1 MFDLERR
8 LEYDKFYNKNSA
20 YFLISS
26 VLYPFLNIYLLFSEV
41 MNCSTLSSD
50 CYAALYDSFFYILE
64 ISRFFGLELGCH
76 KN

>member
-8 LEYDKFYNKNSA
+8 LEHEKFYNKNSA

-50 CYAALYDSFFYILE
+50 YYAALYDSVSTF
-64 ISRFFGLELGCH
+64 
-76 KN
+76 